1 MHPFAF
7 SDALPPDE
15 DGMLLVKGPNVMRG
29 YLGQLEKTKEVIT
42 DGWYHTGGVA
52 AIDDDGFI
60 HITDR
65 LSRCSKIGGEM
76 VPQIKVE
83 ETVSHVLGGNLAV
96 ATAVPDDRK
105 GEPGVSREELSMRL
119 AESGLPS
126 QSPDCRNCGCRS
138 AKACTSSTRSLSP
151 GQARSIGRR
160 FGQWLW
166 RSASSRGAGSQS
178 VGVFDTV
185 LPTIL

>member
-119 AESGLPS
+119 AESGLPKLWM
-126 QSPDCRNCGCRS
+126 PKRE
-138 AKACTSSTRSLSP
+138 SLYLVDEIPVP
-151 GQARSIGRR
+151 GSGKIDWKKIRTMALEISE
-160 FGQWLW
+160 
-166 RSASSRGAGSQS
+166 
-178 VGVFDTV
+178 
-185 LPTIL
+185 